1 MRKEKRAGSKSV
13 QTALGGLFIAL
24 SLAIPL
30 GFRGVLQFTIPAVG
44 YSATLAS
51 HVPVMLSMVLGPTF
65 AGLVGFGST
74 IGFFITLGSVVG
86 ARAATHILWGVAG
99 AYALKRGMSFSKVL
113 FIIALPLHAIPEGLV
128 VLPFG
133 IPWEGALINAVG
145 GALHHTADSLISLAI
160 LKVVHPYLKNLVS
173 KAEA

>member
-1 MRKEKRAGSKSV
+1 MKGKKAGLKSIRV
-13 QTALGGLFIAL
+13 ALGGLFIAL

-30 GFRGVLQFTIPAVG
+30 SFRGILQFTIPAVG

-74 IGFFITLGSVVG
+74 LGFFVTLGPVVG

-99 AYALKRGMSFSKVL
+99 AFALERGMPFSKVL
-113 FIIALPLHAIPEGLV
+113 FIIALPIHAIAEGLV
-128 VLPFG
+128 VVPFG
-133 IPWEGALINAVG
+133 IPWEGALINTMG
-145 GALHHTADSLISLAI
+145 GALHHIADSIISLAI
-160 LKVVHPYLKNLVS
+160 LKVVHPYLKNLVA
-173 KAEA
+173 KNEA